1 MHTKSFLSVM
11 FILGI
16 FLIAA
21 GAGADEGMW
30 PLYDLNK
37 LDFDALYNRGLEL
50 TPDQIFNPGQGGLSD
65 AVIDLGGGTASFVSE
80 DGLIITNHH
89 VAFGA
94 IQRQSTVDTNYLRD
108 GFYAPTREDEIP
120 AIGYSV
126 YVTLAVDDVTDQVK
140 SVLTDDMDDLAR
152 YQAIEN
158 KIKEIVAAC
167 ENGRDVRCEV
177 AEMFE
182 GISYT
187 RYTYFQ
193 IRDVRIVYA
202 PPDAIGKYGG
212 EIDNWMWPRHTGDFS
227 FLRAYVAPDGSSAE
241 FSRDNVPYHP
251 PVFLPIASNGV
262 REGDFAML
270 IGFPGRTMRFQDSYS
285 LDYLINVYYP
295 NSVRHLKSELAIIDE
310 ASDLD
315 SAVALRLASS
325 AAGLNNWLKKSQGT
339 IEGFKRSHILDARG
353 KQEQALTDFLKSDP
367 QLEAKYGYILPAFD
381 SLNQEGMKTAYEDMY
396 LGWLT
401 RGSDYL
407 SMASTIYRW
416 AVEREKPDAEREPRY
431 QDRDTTRTL
440 ERLKTAQINLIPS
453 VDKTVF
459 RYLVNLMSDL
469 PSGQNIEAIENLF
482 AGVPPDRR
490 DSALARLADKYYAQT
505 KVGNLDERVKM
516 FHMSKTELENLHD
529 PFIDLAIALF
539 PDYKAMRERDKKA
552 SGATNRLTPKLVEA
566 YAIWKNYD
574 LYPDANGTKRFSYGS
589 VKGYSPQDAVWYTY
603 MTSLTGLMD
612 KETGKD
618 PFIVPGPLKEAYFSR
633 NYGTYI
639 DPLINDV
646 PVNFLTDNDGTN
658 GNSGS
663 PVINGKGEL
672 IGLNFDG
679 DYEGLGLDY
688 MYRPDLC
695 RSIMVDIRYVL
706 FLIDRVYHLDNLMN
720 ELTIH

>member
-1 MHTKSFLSVM
+1 MHSKSFLNIMLIVGA
-11 FILGI
+11 IL
-16 FLIAA
+16 LAA

-37 LDFDALYNRGLEL
+37 IDFDSLYDRGLEL

-65 AVIDLGGGTASFVSE
+65 AVINLSGGTASFVSE

-108 GFYAPTREDEIP
+108 GFYAPNREDEIP

-126 YVTLAVDDVTDQVK
+126 YVTLSVDDVTDQVK
-140 SVLTDDMDDLAR
+140 SVITDGMDDRAR
-152 YQAIEN
+152 YQAIED

-167 ENGRDVRCEV
+167 EEGRDVRCEV
-177 AEMFE
+177 AKMYDGLF
-182 GISYT
+182 YVK
-187 RYTYFQ
+187 YTYFQ

-202 PPDAIGKYGG
+202 PPEAIGKFGG

-251 PVFLPIASNGV
+251 SVFLPVASNGV
-262 REGDFAML
+262 HRDDFAML
-270 IGFPGRTMRFQDSYS
+270 IGFPGRTSRYEDSYR
-285 LDYLINVYYP
+285 LDYLANFYYP
-295 NSVRHLKSELAIIDE
+295 KQVEELQAELAIIDE

-315 SAVALRLASS
+315 SSVALRLASS
-325 AAGLNNWLKKSQGT
+325 AAGLNNWLKKAQGT
-339 IEGFKRSHILDARG
+339 LAGFKRSHILEARRE
-353 KQEQALTDFLKSDP
+353 QEQALTDFLKSDP
-367 QLEAKYGYILPAFD
+367 KLEAEFGYVLPALD
-381 SLNQEGMKTAYEDMY
+381 SLNQEGLKTAYKDMH
-396 LGWLT
+396 LGWL
-401 RGSDYL
+401 GHGPDYL
-407 SMASTIYRW
+407 RMASTIYRW
-416 AVEREKPDAEREPRY
+416 SVEREKPNAEREPRY
-431 QDRDTTRTL
+431 QDRDTTRAL
-440 ERLKTAQINLIPS
+440 DRLKNAQINLIPS
-453 VDKTVF
+453 VDKTSF
-459 RYLVNLMSDL
+459 RYVVSLMLEL
-469 PSGQNIEAIENLF
+469 PAGQKIDAIENLF
-482 AGVPPDRR
+482 AGVAPGQR
-490 DSALARLADKYYAQT
+490 DSSLARLADNYYAET
-505 KVGNLDERVKM
+505 KIGDVDERVKM

-529 PFIDLAIALF
+529 PFIDLAAALY
-539 PDYKAMRERDKKA
+539 PDYQAMRERDKKA
-552 SGATNRLTPKLVEA
+552 SGASNRLTPKLVEA
-566 YAIWKNYD
+566 YAIWKKYD

-589 VKGYSPQDAVWYTY
+589 VKGYSPKDAVWYTY
-603 MTSLTGLMD
+603 ITSLTGLMD
-612 KETGKD
+612 KATGKD
-618 PFIVPGPLKEAYFSR
+618 PFIVPEPLKEAYFSR
-633 NYGTYI
+633 NFGTYI
-639 DPLINDV
+639 DPFINDV

-688 MYRPDLC
+688 MYRPELC